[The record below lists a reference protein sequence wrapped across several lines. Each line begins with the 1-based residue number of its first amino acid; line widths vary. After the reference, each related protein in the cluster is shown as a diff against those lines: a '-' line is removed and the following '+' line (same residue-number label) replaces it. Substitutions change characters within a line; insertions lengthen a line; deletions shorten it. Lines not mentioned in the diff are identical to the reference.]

1 MGLLRKIIKQVEDLG
16 IGNDSFND
24 AALHSLYTNL
34 KLYYEAD
41 EAKAKSVVE
50 TEVKNANGGQEFLV
64 LQHCIKTTIKG
75 NDLTND
81 VTASIR
87 KIIANNE
94 SEALGY
100 FIKITKEDFPTHSK
114 LTPLAF
120 KIGDIPLF
128 DSRSSR

>member
-1 MGLLRKIIKQVEDLG
+1 MKEIQHLLNKINKVTAYHRH
-16 IGNDSFND
+16 GNKIPTKALDELSNAQIEFEKSFPVQ
-24 AALHSLYTNL
+24 LQ
-34 KLYYEAD
+34 
-41 EAKAKSVVE
+41 
-50 TEVKNANGGQEFLV
+50 VKNANGGQEFLV

>member
-50 TEVKNANGGQEFLV
+50 TEVKHANGGL
-64 LQHCIKTTIKG
+64 
-75 NDLTND
+75 N
-81 VTASIR
+81 
-87 KIIANNE
+87 
-94 SEALGY
+94 
-100 FIKITKEDFPTHSK
+100 
-114 LTPLAF
+114 
-120 KIGDIPLF
+120 IGDIVEVNSTCEYYSDWAGMKAEVVGIIKRPNGKIDITLREGISEYDGF
-128 DSRSSR
+128 EETELTKAG